1 MAPHMPERAAACS
14 LARGGRRSLT
24 DRSRA
29 ADADDVDVLDTIYT
43 LQHAWRRSG
52 SPPPTAERRAA
63 SEWFQPR
70 FAARYREESG
80 REPESAGNIR
90 GAVMMSHAP
99 LGDVT
104 AAYIY
109 AQTTGSIA
117 IADSIMPKSLS
128 KVVYKPDTQSTD
140 EYIVIVNPQE
150 YQRWKAGDTT
160 IPLTDVVDS
169 FQVFFSNQGAQG
181 LLGQASRQQLDSVF
195 GTHKDTDAVEQ
206 LLNKGEMQAGEGFH
220 GTEVLSK
227 DVGRGSFTI
236 DTRGKTLTGVP

>member
-1 MAPHMPERAAACS
+1 
-14 LARGGRRSLT
+14 
-24 DRSRA
+24 
-29 ADADDVDVLDTIYT
+29 
-43 LQHAWRRSG
+43 
-52 SPPPTAERRAA
+52 
-63 SEWFQPR
+63 
-70 FAARYREESG
+70 
-80 REPESAGNIR
+80 
-90 GAVMMSHAP
+90 
-99 LGDVT
+99 
-104 AAYIY
+104 
-109 AQTTGSIA
+109 
-117 IADSIMPKSLS
+117 MPKSLS

-150 YQRWKAGDTT
+150 YQRWKAGGASFSS
-160 IPLTDVVDS
+160 PYRCATDVTSRPRHVNPTFPLRVRGS
-169 FQVFFSNQGAQG
+169 ALIPPAARSRSQTSSTVRTPITACRSRVLRHTVHTAFQVFFSNQGAQG